1 MGIVNSGILTKSRTR
16 AAVLVLALLAAC
28 TRNVSFDAPFSL
40 KEPKPAAKV
49 KARIDPAL
57 RELKESSTEREGFGP
72 RKTSYHIGKA
82 LDYFFEHDPSS
93 RVSISYVVSA
103 LEWRRIDKGM
113 FAHDAF
119 DADYRIVVVVQPESE
134 KHQVVEVKGSG
145 NSLVSSVNA
154 CQEATESAVMALY
167 RKVAPLTGL
176 QLKAE

>member
-16 AAVLVLALLAAC
+16 AAVLALTLLAAC
-28 TRNVSFDAPFSL
+28 TRNVSFDAPFNL
-40 KEPKPAAKV
+40 KEPRPAAKV

-57 RELKESSTEREGFGP
+57 LELKESSTEREGFGP

-82 LDYFFEHDPSS
+82 LDYFFEHDPSA

-119 DADYRIVVVVQPESE
+119 DAEYRIVVLVQPESE
-134 KHQVVEVKGSG
+134 KRQVVEVKGSG
-145 NSLVSSVNA
+145 SSLVSSVNA
-154 CQEATESAVMALY
+154 CQEATESAVITLY

-176 QLKAE
+176 QLRAE